1 MGMVFQNLYDDAS
14 KPQASYKDMYVIL
27 LDKTLYYAEE
37 CEHILRVADEAGYK
51 QVAIIAKDFQGDAP
65 NTFIPNHMQGKFRI
79 VLARLTDDVS
89 FVDLAVYI
97 GGHVVSETAG
107 MRVEDVTAKDFT
119 KVESVM
125 ADPAKVL
132 VKTLTESKQLKS
144 RVKSLREEFAKDK
157 NNQSIKSRLA
167 SLTNGIVTAKI
178 GGRTPVEI
186 REKIYRYED
195 AINAVRSAKQWGY
208 LIGGGLSMLNAYN
221 GKDYSSREEKEV
233 ALAMTSASIN
243 QIAENSTADIDFDQ
257 LTDVVGYN
265 AATGKYENLLK
276 AGVVEP
282 FKATEMALKNAI
294 SVADIITSIGTY
306 IVIKYDDKEQD
317 A

>member
-1 MGMVFQNLYDDAS
+1 
-14 KPQASYKDMYVIL
+14 
-27 LDKTLYYAEE
+27 
-37 CEHILRVADEAGYK
+37 
-51 QVAIIAKDFQGDAP
+51 
-65 NTFIPNHMQGKFRI
+65 MQGKFRI